1 MTAIIDEKAH
11 SATPNSG
18 APREARLLTIDVGGQ
33 TFGVPALR
41 VRDVLGPQRITRVP
55 LAPVEVAGALNLRG
69 RALTAIDLRPCLGL
83 PSREREELPMNV
95 VVDVGGEHY
104 ALLVD
109 RVGEVLILSTADF
122 EPSPKTL
129 DVRWRE
135 VSTAVCRLDG
145 RLLVLL
151 DIDRL
156 LRLDHSEAA

>member
-1 MTAIIDEKAH
+1 MTAIIGEKAH
-11 SATPNSG
+11 SATPNPG
-18 APREARLLTIDVGGQ
+18 VQREIRLLTIDVGGQ
-33 TFGVPALR
+33 AFGVPALR

-83 PSREREELPMNV
+83 PSRAREDRPMNV
-95 VVDVGGEHY
+95 VVDLGGEHY

-109 RVGEVLILSTADF
+109 RVGEVLVLSTADF
-122 EPSPKTL
+122 EPNPKTL
-129 DVRWRE
+129 DPRWRE
-135 VSTAVCRLDG
+135 LSTGVCRLDG